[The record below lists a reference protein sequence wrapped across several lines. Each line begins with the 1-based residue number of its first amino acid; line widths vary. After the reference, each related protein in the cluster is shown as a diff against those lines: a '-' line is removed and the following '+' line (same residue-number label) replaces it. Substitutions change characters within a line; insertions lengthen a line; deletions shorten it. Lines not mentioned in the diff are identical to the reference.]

1 MSNYTRGRRR
11 EHQARAILEAAG
23 YTVIRSA
30 GSKGAADLA
39 AWNGDHLRLVQIKAG
54 ARGASP
60 AERDAFA
67 LVPVPIGGT
76 REIWR
81 FRVRGQAPL
90 IEVL

>member
-23 YTVIRSA
+23 YTVMRSA
-30 GSKGAADLA
+30 GSKGCADLA
-39 AWNGDHLRLVQIKAG
+39 AWNGDHLRLIQIKAG

-60 AERDAFA
+60 AEREAFA
-67 LVPVPIGGT
+67 RVPVPPMAT

-81 FRVRGQAPL
+81 FRERGQAP
-90 IEVL
+90 IVEVL